1 MDHSENFKFLKE
13 KAKYIIGLKLG
24 ALAISFSKMAEKPA
38 FASKFLEN
46 FFETPF
52 DHECFSMKLCVDL
65 YVREQYS
72 KCENI
77 CKIALQSESQQKT
90 RFFPII
96 LQLCAYLYAKVI
108 KNKK

>member
-1 MDHSENFKFLKE
+1 M
-13 KAKYIIGLKLG
+13 
-24 ALAISFSKMAEKPA
+24 ISFSHMAEKSA

-46 FFETPF
+46 FYETPF

-65 YVREQYS
+65 YIREQFE
-72 KCENI
+72 KCENV

-96 LQLCAYLYAKVI
+96 LQLSAYLYAKVFI
-108 KNKK
+108 S